1 MHFKLRQIFIL
12 IAITV
17 FLSACGGPT
26 IRMGISSSP
35 DLNPN
40 RKQSPLSVVV
50 RIYQLRDI
58 SSFESTTFNEIWK
71 NDLNALTGTVLTRKE
86 IVIHPGVNTEIIFDR
101 HEKAKYIGVAAIFRN
116 PRDRKWRD
124 IYELSSSLVGSR
136 FSSSFS
142 VSLVGNSINIAD

>member
-1 MHFKLRQIFIL
+1 MIFKLRKL
-12 IAITV
+12 IMLIVITG

-40 RKQSPLSVVV
+40 RTQSPLSVVI

-58 SSFESTTFNEIWK
+58 SSFESATFNEIWK

-86 IVIHPGVNTEIIFDR
+86 IVIHPGVNKEIIIDR
-101 HEKAKYIGVAAIFRN
+101 HEDAKYIGVAAIFRN

-124 IYELSSSLVGSR
+124 IHELSTSYKFSR
-136 FSSSFS
+136 Q
-142 VSLVGNSINIAD
+142 SIFNQFLCQSCWKFN